1 MILLILWMC
10 FIFAM
15 SSRPADLSTQD
26 SNFVGTLVGRL
37 VIPDFEELSPDARE
51 EFVMG
56 IDHTVR
62 KLAHAC
68 EYALMGILSL
78 AAFFPGFMPSS
89 KAKRAALFSWLI
101 CLIYAATDELHQ
113 LFVSGRSGQ
122 FSDVILDGAGAAV
135 GVLICLGIMA
145 LSERLAA
152 RTPVI
157 NE

>member
-26 SNFVGTLVGRL
+26 SNFVGALVGRL

-51 EFVMG
+51 EFVMS

-78 AAFFPGFMPSS
+78 AAFFPGFTPSS
-89 KAKRAALFSWLI
+89 KANRAVLISWLI

-122 FSDVILDGAGAAV
+122 FSDVMLDGAGAAV